1 MGNFRQ
7 KINSEN
13 SAKIII
19 IIFVISQF
27 LSIDLLIIKGFV
39 FSLQKVLAIVF
50 FPFAIA
56 GFGRKSIIFQ
66 KKIILYSVLY
76 FATFSFAYIIKW
88 DINSR
93 LLLACLSTGMNAV
106 IAVLFFSALMVYK
119 NAYEF
124 LGKIWISV
132 AAVIALLTFGQF
144 HGIFP
149 DLFNNPVQYYI
160 IDGEYYFR
168 GAGTLQDPNYMAG
181 LFLVAIGFV
190 LGLKKLRF
198 KLPLVIALTLG
209 ILGTISRM
217 GLLGLFLALCV
228 SPFYLQN
235 KNNNWWYRFSFI
247 LIILLGTSFFL
258 VFPTGASQV
267 IFSRISDSNLVLG
280 AIREVNISDNVEV
293 LKSLSPNG
301 GVRLLMLEQGL
312 RGFIDN
318 IWFGIGGYNS
328 ANYILSTLGV
338 SLVLHNTYLEFM
350 LAGGLIG
357 VMFLAYF
364 FFITVKSVLLNH
376 PQSGAVLLQVLVFYF
391 VGLFLGF
398 DTDFY
403 MWSVFVLSVWLIE
416 SNRKMSKQSENT
428 LPL

>member
-144 HGIFP
+144 HGIF
-149 DLFNNPVQYYI
+149 LGQTHSMN
-160 IDGEYYFR
+160 R
-168 GAGTLQDPNYMAG
+168 SS
-181 LFLVAIGFV
+181 FLI
-190 LGLKKLRF
+190 
-198 KLPLVIALTLG
+198 
-209 ILGTISRM
+209 
-217 GLLGLFLALCV
+217 
-228 SPFYLQN
+228 
-235 KNNNWWYRFSFI
+235 
-247 LIILLGTSFFL
+247 
-258 VFPTGASQV
+258 
-267 IFSRISDSNLVLG
+267 
-280 AIREVNISDNVEV
+280 
-293 LKSLSPNG
+293 
-301 GVRLLMLEQGL
+301 
-312 RGFIDN
+312 
-318 IWFGIGGYNS
+318 
-328 ANYILSTLGV
+328 
-338 SLVLHNTYLEFM
+338 NTYLKKNDKK
-350 LAGGLIG
+350 L
-357 VMFLAYF
+357 
-364 FFITVKSVLLNH
+364 
-376 PQSGAVLLQVLVFYF
+376 
-391 VGLFLGF
+391 
-398 DTDFY
+398 
-403 MWSVFVLSVWLIE
+403 
-416 SNRKMSKQSENT
+416 
-428 LPL
+428 